1 MQNKS
6 AMQSGRAKVGQWQ
19 IAPMLPTPRRRDGL
33 TGWVG
38 SADTQSSV
46 NMKFSTFESAEKF
59 ALKQGWKIAIQSPQ
73 DRIVTPRNYV
83 QNIKPLLTSDK

>member
-1 MQNKS
+1 
-6 AMQSGRAKVGQWQ
+6 
-19 IAPMLPTPRRRDGL
+19 
-33 TGWVG
+33 
-38 SADTQSSV
+38 V